1 MSMKLSRETAQVN
14 VVVGGGEGRRGNT
27 EHARCGNV
35 AELSDVGPRTAADR
49 GKWVAAVVAVVVVVV
64 ILAGPR
70 IQQFSTPRQSSHILP
85 PLFTLSPTRCHLSI
99 YTTTLCRLVPYTAIH
114 SSADYNEH
122 HKIPSP
128 QENIINDEY

>member
-27 EHARCGNV
+27 GHVRCGNV

-49 GKWVAAVVAVVVVVV
+49 GKWVAAVVAVVV
-64 ILAGPR
+64 ILAGRR

-85 PLFTLSPTRCHLSI
+85 PLFTLSPTRCHL
-99 YTTTLCRLVPYTAIH
+99 YYHTL
-114 SSADYNEH
+114 
-122 HKIPSP
+122 
-128 QENIINDEY
+128 